1 MGLILF
7 VPQRSLSLVTPC
19 LVSGIVLI
27 HVLFLVFLIVEGG
40 GVNLV
45 PILEV
50 LVFIFWASLSLFS
63 DSTNPQAF

>member
-7 VPQRSLSLVTPC
+7 VSQRSLSLVTPC

-27 HVLFLVFLIVEGG
+27 HVFFLVFLIVEGG
-40 GVNLV
+40 RVNLV

-50 LVFIFWASLSLFS
+50 PVFIFWAALSLFS

>member
-7 VPQRSLSLVTPC
+7 VPPRSLSLVTPC